1 MRDRNTHDFL
11 VRLTEFYEQFRAV
24 GRNYNQCVKAIHS
37 TYGEKKALA
46 FLYRLTAETR
56 KLEQLIIEVVRIT
69 RESQKWYKER
79 ENEGKTGKDV
89 ASQ

>member
-24 GRNYNQCVKAIHS
+24 GRNYNQCVKDIHS
-37 TYGEKKALA
+37 IYGEKKALA
-46 FLYRLTAETR
+46 FLYKRTAETR

-69 RESQKWYKER
+69 REMQKWYR
-79 ENEGKTGKDV
+79 EQGTDAMQKNDV
-89 ASQ
+89 VK

>member
-46 FLYRLTAETR
+46 FLY
-56 KLEQLIIEVVRIT
+56 KLERYTLELVELSKRISALAEEFQSKYPVR
-69 RESQKWYKER
+69 
-79 ENEGKTGKDV
+79 
-89 ASQ
+89 

>member
-24 GRNYNQCVKAIHS
+24 GRNYNQCVKAIH
-37 TYGEKKALA
+37 TIYGEKKALA

-56 KLEQLIIEVVRIT
+56 KLEQLIIEVVRIK
-69 RESQKWYKER
+69 REMKNSYLDQGTDGMQT
-79 ENEGKTGKDV
+79 NDV
-89 ASQ
+89 VK

>member
-37 TYGEKKALA
+37 IYGEKKALA

-69 RESQKWYKER
+69 RETQKWYKER